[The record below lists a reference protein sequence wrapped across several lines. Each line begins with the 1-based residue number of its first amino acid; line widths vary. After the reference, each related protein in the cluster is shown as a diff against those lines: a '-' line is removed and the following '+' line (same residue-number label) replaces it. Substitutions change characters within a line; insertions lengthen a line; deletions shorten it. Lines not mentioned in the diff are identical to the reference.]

1 MIESSKKQ
9 DSSRVVTP
17 TEKKEDK
24 TQNFSNILRPLKLE
38 DYVGQELIKKHL
50 SVSIASSKIR
60 NESLDHIL
68 FYGPPGL

>member
-50 SVSIASSKIR
+50 SVSITSSKIR

>member
-1 MIESSKKQ
+1 MIESSKKTQ
-9 DSSRVVTP
+9 SNRVVTP
-17 TEKKEDK
+17 TEKKEEK

-60 NESLDHIL
+60 KAPMDHIL
-68 FYGPPGL
+68 FY

>member
-9 DSSRVVTP
+9 KVDRIVTP
-17 TEKKEDK
+17 GERQEDK
-24 TQNFSNILRPLKLE
+24 TQNFTNILRPLTLD

-50 SVSIASSKIR
+50 SVSMASCKIR
-60 NESLDHIL
+60 KCSLDHIL

>member
-1 MIESSKKQ
+1 MIESSKKTQ
-9 DSSRVVTP
+9 SNRVVTP
-17 TEKKEDK
+17 TEKKEEK

-60 NESLDHIL
+60 KTPMDHIL
-68 FYGPPGL
+68 FY

>member
-9 DSSRVVTP
+9 DSARVVTP
-17 TEKKEDK
+17 IERKEDK
-24 TQNFSNILRPLKLE
+24 TQNFTNILRPLKLE

-60 NESLDHIL
+60 KTPLDHIL

>member
-9 DSSRVVTP
+9 KIDRIITPNKRV
-17 TEKKEDK
+17 EDK
-24 TQNFSNILRPLKLE
+24 TQNFTNILRPLTLD

-50 SVSIASSKIR
+50 SVSMASCKIR
-60 NESLDHIL
+60 NCSLDHIL

>member
-17 TEKKEDK
+17 TEKKEEK
-24 TQNFSNILRPLKLE
+24 AQNFNNILRPLKLE

-60 NESLDHIL
+60 NEPMDHIL